1 MNNTTF
7 MFDAAV
13 AEEFGLKEAVV
24 IKCFQFWIE
33 KNKANNK
40 HFIDGHYWTYNSIE
54 AWQKLFPFLTKKQ
67 IWGTI
72 ESLVA
77 KGVIIKGNFNQNKFD
92 RTVWYAFADEE
103 KWISPK
109 GKLDFPKK
117 ENGFS
122 EKGKPIPDI
131 IPDNIPDNNP
141 PYIYKYIYSPQNEKG
156 KCSFDWQEVVKRWNE
171 VASKWG
177 LATIKSL
184 TESRKQ
190 KFVAR
195 YKQSGCSSLEEYF
208 ALVYK
213 ILQQSLFLRGK
224 KISGYGENMA
234 VVNADWRASFDFF
247 MQESSW
253 QKAME
258 GVYADK
264 DLMD

>member
-7 MFDAAV
+7 IFDADV
-13 AEEFGLKEAVV
+13 AKEYGLKEAIV

-33 KNKANNK
+33 KNKANDK
-40 HFIDGHYWTYNSIE
+40 HFIDGHYWTYNSVS
-54 AWQKLFPFLTKKQ
+54 AWQKLLPFFTLKQ
-67 IWGTI
+67 IRTTLD
-72 ESLVA
+72 SLV
-77 KGVIIKGNFNQNKFD
+77 KQGVLIKGSYNETPFD
-92 RTVWYAFADEE
+92 RTCWYAFAQEE
-103 KWISPK
+103 KWLSPD
-109 GKLDFPKK
+109 GQRHLPERAQTFAQM
-117 ENGFS
+117 
-122 EKGKPIPDI
+122 GKPIPDNK
-131 IPDNIPDNNP
+131 PDNIPDNNP
-141 PYIYKYIYSPQNEKG
+141 PYIYKYIYSPQNEKN
-156 KCSFDWQEVVKRWNE
+156 SFDWAEVVKRWNE
-171 VASKWG
+171 VATKWG

-195 YKQSGCSSLEEYF
+195 YRQSGCNSLEEYF
-208 ALVYK
+208 ALLYT